1 MGSTQ
6 STWDSYIHSY
16 TMRVVSIGVML
27 ALGLALALPQYKEQD
42 KGQQGKNL
50 DKEGPHQN
58 NEVKLVPSFDAVK
71 DAAED
76 ELEEDRDNHLEQE
89 PMVDAVKDED
99 EDKDKDADGCPPR
112 TSQGDCPALS
122 SYGREACLSAVDN
135 RQWFK
140 GELCVWC
147 INDCENKHLCEVRSH
162 AQPLDNYEG
171 CFSVCATVYEEHDY
185 QGSS

>member
-42 KGQQGKNL
+42 MGQQGKNL
-50 DKEGPHQN
+50 DNEGPHQN

-99 EDKDKDADGCPPR
+99 EDKDKDDQDPRKCAKEDEGCCHG
-112 TSQGDCPALS
+112 QVV
-122 SYGREACLSAVDN
+122 YGQLVNGYNGSMY
-135 RQWFK
+135 
-140 GELCVWC
+140 
-147 INDCENKHLCEVRSH
+147 
-162 AQPLDNYEG
+162 PLDYDAMIEKDKEG
-171 CFSVCATVYEEHDY
+171 FEFRSKICKEMGIPDCCEGYWCDTMCYSCCRKRDD
-185 QGSS
+185 